1 MRLGNAHVHAHAP
14 RQVMRRETRA
24 DLGLPHA
31 PSDQWIRGPR
41 LAGLGA
47 DSRPDLRPTVH
58 KLNLS
63 ETQRDMRGGRLVC
76 VFFFVAS
83 IAHS

>member
-1 MRLGNAHVHAHAP
+1 
-14 RQVMRRETRA
+14 MRRETRA

-41 LAGLGA
+41 LAGLCA

-63 ETQRDMRGGRLVC
+63 ETQRDMRGGRLVGGRLVC
-76 VFFFVAS
+76 VFFSLLALLILELCCAAPVS
-83 IAHS
+83 